1 MTVNI
6 VGVTHTYA
14 QVCFLLI
21 KCLLMRLGLSFYS
34 DNIASSFNP
43 KMWVVLL

>member
-14 QVCFLLI
+14 QVYFLLI

-43 KMWVVLL
+43 NMWVVLL